1 MTSHTN
7 RPRRRGHALIWG
19 LILTLFLAELIGA
32 AAVALWYTGDTILP
46 GVQAMGLDLSGM
58 PRGEAGLALVKAWH
72 AKTITV
78 QAGNTSWKLPITQ
91 LGYQLDASRMA
102 QLAYEQG
109 RTPAS
114 LAALVRRQ
122 APAAI
127 SPIWKL
133 DANVAVATLRPLV
146 TPLEA
151 PALDA
156 SVHITGS
163 QVLETPLAV
172 GQAVDLTGGIADLEQ
187 HASQVLAD
195 GRLALTVTP
204 LRPQVIELGAA
215 TEQARQLLAGPI
227 TIRLYDPVNDQ
238 RLTWQVTPAEIGETL
253 ALQIPPGNPAAA
265 SWAVDAAR
273 LKELL
278 RRKAETLTGGQT
290 INPQEALPLLTKTI
304 TGPRGEIKLRVYHDA
319 KEHLVKAGETL
330 SSIADDYGIPYPWI
344 QQTNPELGENLR
356 SGQKIIIPS
365 QDEMIPLTPV
375 ENKRIIVSIKD
386 QKMQAFEN
394 GKIKWDWVISTGIMS
409 GPSASPTSP
418 GVFQVQSRDPNAYA
432 NNWDLWMPWFVG
444 FYRPVPTSDF
454 MNGFHGFPKRGGAQL
469 LWTNSLGKPVTYG
482 CVLNT
487 TDNAKLLYDWAED
500 GVIVEV
506 RR

>member
-19 LILTLFLAELIGA
+19 LILVLFLAELIGA

-46 GVQAMGLDLSGM
+46 GVQAMELDLGGM
-58 PRGEAGLALVKAWH
+58 PRGEAGLALVKAWQ
-72 AKTITV
+72 AKTVMV
-78 QAGNTSWKLPITQ
+78 QAGSKSWTLPVTQ
-91 LGYQLDASRMA
+91 LGYQLDAGRMA

-109 RTPAS
+109 RTPATLTA
-114 LAALVRRQ
+114 LARRQ

-127 SPIWKL
+127 APIWKL
-133 DANVAVATLRPLV
+133 DSNVAVATLRPLV
-146 TPLEA
+146 APLEI

-156 SVHITGS
+156 AVRITGT
-163 QVLETPLAV
+163 QVLETPSAV
-172 GQAVDLTGGIADLEQ
+172 GQAVDLAGGIADLEQ

-215 TEQARQLLAGPI
+215 AEQARQLLAGAI

-238 RLTWQVTPAEIGETL
+238 RLTWQVTRAEIGETL

-265 SWAVDAAR
+265 SWAVDEAR

-278 RRKAETLTGGQT
+278 RRKAETLTGDQT

-304 TGPRGEIKLRVYHDA
+304 MGPRGEIKLRVYHDA

-344 QQTNPELGENLR
+344 QQTNPELGDNLR
-356 SGQKIIIPS
+356 AGQTILIPS
-365 QDEMIPLTPV
+365 QDEMIPLPPV
-375 ENKRIIVSIKD
+375 ENKRIIVSIKE

-394 GKIKWDWVISTGIMS
+394 GKVKWDWVISTGIAS
-409 GPSASPTSP
+409 SPTSP

-454 MNGFHGFPKRGGAQL
+454 MNGFHGFPKRGGTLL
-469 LWTNSLGKPVTYG
+469 LWTNSLGKPATYG
-482 CVLNT
+482 CVLT
-487 TDNAKLLYDWAED
+487 TIENAKLLYDWAED